1 MRLTFNY
8 TPANIPDGS
17 SRCAN
22 ISNILFF
29 FNFLVIDLFLNLSFY
44 IIDSSVLVFWDYQD
58 YLLFQNAFIW
68 NIEPEF
74 SSINSSEVISD
85 QRPLLTMLLFF
96 LIQKFKDWLFQP
108 TFRKSCPSSR
118 TSRKKVII
126 CLNPIDQ
133 GIFFPSH
140 YIYIL
145 FIEYGISRFLYTHI
159 WHHKS
164 LSSTFF

>member
-1 MRLTFNY
+1 MAKQDVITMRLTFNY

-74 SSINSSEVISD
+74 SSININSSEVISD

-96 LIQKFKDWLFQP
+96 LIQSIINLAIYFEINKN
-108 TFRKSCPSSR
+108 SSQ
-118 TSRKKVII
+118 
-126 CLNPIDQ
+126 N
-133 GIFFPSH
+133 
-140 YIYIL
+140 IY
-145 FIEYGISRFLYTHI
+145 
-159 WHHKS
+159 
-164 LSSTFF
+164 SSTKHF